1 MKDYNIKIET
11 EVLKRYAD
19 LAYDEWY
26 ALAEFR

>member
-11 EVLKRYAD
+11 EVLKRYVD

-26 ALAEFR
+26 ALGI